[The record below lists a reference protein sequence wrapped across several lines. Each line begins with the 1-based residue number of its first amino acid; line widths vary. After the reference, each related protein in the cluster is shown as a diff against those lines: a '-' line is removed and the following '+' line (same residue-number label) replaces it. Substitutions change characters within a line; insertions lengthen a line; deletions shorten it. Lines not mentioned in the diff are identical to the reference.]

1 MYKGGKIIASL
12 IIFVA
17 ILTFPF
23 FYNMG
28 KANAGPDVN
37 LKTPAILALAP
48 ADQQCVESPEFM
60 RANHMQLLNQW
71 RTEAV
76 RNGQTV
82 YINSLGK
89 SFDMSLQ
96 DTCLNC
102 HSTEA
107 EKVANTGMSKP
118 VANTG
123 MSNPV
128 ANTGISNPATNQSPI
143 FCSSCHVYSAVV
155 PNCWSCHFV
164 PKEATK

>member
-17 ILTFPF
+17 LLSFPF

-37 LKTPAILALAP
+37 LNTPALQQLT
-48 ADQQCVESPEFM
+48 DKQCVESPEFM

-71 RTEAV
+71 REESV
-76 RNGQTV
+76 RNGQSV
-82 YINSLGK
+82 YINSQGK
-89 SFDMSLQ
+89 SFEISLQ
-96 DTCLNC
+96 DTCLKC

-107 EKVANTGMSKP
+107 EKAST
-118 VANTG
+118 
-123 MSNPV
+123 SN
-128 ANTGISNPATNQSPI
+128 ASPQ
-143 FCSSCHVYSAVV
+143 FCASCHDYSAVK
-155 PNCWSCHFV
+155 PNCWTCHFE

>member
-17 ILTFPF
+17 FLTFPF

-48 ADQQCVESPEFM
+48 ADQQCVEPIEYM
-60 RANHMQLLNQW
+60 RTNHMQLLNQW
-71 RTEAV
+71 RTEVV

-82 YINSLGK
+82 YINSQGK

-96 DTCLNC
+96 DTCLTC
-102 HSTEA
+102 HTTEA
-107 EKVANTGMSKP
+107 EKVANTGMS
-118 VANTG
+118 
-123 MSNPV
+123 NP
-128 ANTGISNPATNQSPI
+128 ATNNGISNPATNQSPI

-155 PNCWSCHFV
+155 PTCWSCHFE
-164 PKEATK
+164 PKGAIK